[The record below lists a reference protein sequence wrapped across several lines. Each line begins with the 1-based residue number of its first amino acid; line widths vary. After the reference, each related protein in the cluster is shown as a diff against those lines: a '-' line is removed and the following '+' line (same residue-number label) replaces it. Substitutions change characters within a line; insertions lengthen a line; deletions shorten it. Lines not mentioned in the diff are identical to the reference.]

1 MKEMVL
7 NTSDKKEKESS
18 EFLTLQESEMIKHN
32 LFNISELLNTGL
44 NSKVLDIIIRLI
56 ETGIHPR
63 ALSEVV
69 YKMKQT
75 LKASYVNKNMVE

>member
-7 NTSDKKEKESS
+7 NTSDKKEKES
-18 EFLTLQESEMIKHN
+18 K
-32 LFNISELLNTGL
+32 LLNTGL